1 MEKLWHE
8 TKQPTRREQRNDKYS
23 NTEISKNSQ
32 TFLTKITR
40 KTVLLYQTIILI
52 YFLENM
58 YWMSQVY
65 WWKRV
70 YLPIYISAL
79 VQKILK
85 VALCQMLDLFS
96 FEECQ
101 KDQDWK
107 ALIIRPIGIQPRDL
121 YLIGKCVVIVGIR
134 LWSYTI
140 EGTLSSFVIFVCS

>member
-8 TKQPTRREQRNDKYS
+8 TKQPTGREKRNDKYS

-40 KTVLLYQTIILI
+40 KTVLLYQTITLI

-65 WWKRV
+65 RWKRV

-85 VALCQMLDLFS
+85 VALKGITVTLCNTVKVLNILLSPKASCFQTWFNILHVFS
-96 FEECQ
+96 PLLGEY
-101 KDQDWK
+101 
-107 ALIIRPIGIQPRDL
+107 IRFSL
-121 YLIGKCVVIVGIR
+121 L
-134 LWSYTI
+134 
-140 EGTLSSFVIFVCS
+140 